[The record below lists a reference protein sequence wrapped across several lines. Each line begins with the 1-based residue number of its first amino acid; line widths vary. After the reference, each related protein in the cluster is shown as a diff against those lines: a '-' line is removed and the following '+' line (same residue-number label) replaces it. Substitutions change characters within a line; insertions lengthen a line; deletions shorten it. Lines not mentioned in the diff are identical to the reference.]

1 MRPWRSRAGIS
12 KRLGVARSWR
22 SHAGTVE
29 AVTATLAFPPSGA
42 SSVTSSIDSIRAA
55 TIQTAMGASAFTDAV
70 SGAVAGVTIT
80 ARPGVSPTVVQSS
93 VGTSGTVEAVT
104 ATLAFPTSGCCAME
118 CPDRAIAQ
126 PPPAQ
131 RSIFAV
137 TGDNVSVAAGR
148 LSFVLG
154 LLGPCA
160 SVDAACASALV
171 ASALVAMHSGSNAVH
186 GGECAGALALAASL
200 NLVLCSTLAAAA
212 AGMLWAEGHCKTLD
226 AHANMYARLEGVG
239 LYLLAISHAGDEPPG
254 FWRLRNELS
263 KAMDGQGSSGS
274 SGGGQGTSGSGGGG
288 SRGGGGWSG
297 GAGGT
302 GDGGDD
308 PPLPPFFLGGFGSFG
323 DMPTIDPE
331 LIAILRDLL
340 QILLLLPRD
349 SVCLAAHY
357 QKRSRNK
364 MDARQR
370 HPVLRPGSSG
380 YLHKR
385 DVLRVGV
392 FDSFT
397 SWLAAN
403 LEEGRQLLVATRHK
417 AKTGHM
423 QQLQHTLSMLAAHL
437 ARNYHLPHVGA
448 LLAAFLTIVY
458 WVFGLRFDIY
468 DKELEDG
475 SDDSFGDFDGP
486 GGGAGGGGGP
496 PPHGRGGGGGS
507 RGRKFGGGADF
518 DTRSDVP
525 TISLI
530 GWQRSGA
537 PPTTTQALWVIW
549 VIWVIDTFHS
559 RPRGLEGSPPPSP
572 PPSPSGPLSESPP
585 SSQPPSPAPT
595 QGCSSELSVPGT
607 LGAAMAGTLS
617 SDRRCKT
624 LDTHANRYARLQG
637 VGALVLRLCD
647 EVGDATVLLG
657 GSAVRQD
664 GRSAS
669 LTAPNGSAQRTLL
682 LVALGRA
689 KASPAEVGCTEAHGT
704 GTALGD
710 PTEAGAVAAV
720 HGMGRPTPL
729 LVGAAKASVGHSEAT
744 LGQVGLLRMRSVLQ
758 AVTAAGNTQLRVV
771 NPLIGE
777 RLSSVSSSF
786 AMPPQGV
793 VSRSEGAACVSSF
806 GYSGTIT
813 HAALATK
820 LPWRTHRSCTALSS
834 RTSTASS
841 SVHPTA
847 GTAPSASPHAGCS
860 SHTAP
865 TASAAAVAARHSA
878 QHFDSLAFGISAA
891 EASAMDPQQRLLA
904 EARYLLAEA
913 GYAALRLRG
922 ASALVT
928 MQMEEQKQLEALGCG
943 EVLRL
948 LRQLFAAEVKVHRSA
963 TAISPPH

>member
-55 TIQTAMGASAFTDAV
+55 TIQTAMGAFSFTDAV
-70 SGAVAGVTIT
+70 SGAVAVVTIT
-80 ARPGVSPTVVQSS
+80 AGPGVSPTVVQSS

-118 CPDRAIAQ
+118 CPDLAIAQ

-263 KAMDGQGSSGS
+263 KAMNGQGSSSS

-308 PPLPPFFLGGFGSFG
+308 PPLPPFIGGFGSFG

-549 VIWVIDTFHS
+549 VIWVIDAFHS

-841 SVHPTA
+841 S
-847 GTAPSASPHAGCS
+847 
-860 SHTAP
+860 
-865 TASAAAVAARHSA
+865 
-878 QHFDSLAFGISAA
+878 ISAA

-913 GYAALRLRG
+913 GYAALRLRR

>member
-1 MRPWRSRAGIS
+1 
-12 KRLGVARSWR
+12 
-22 SHAGTVE
+22 
-29 AVTATLAFPPSGA
+29 
-42 SSVTSSIDSIRAA
+42 
-55 TIQTAMGASAFTDAV
+55 
-70 SGAVAGVTIT
+70 
-80 ARPGVSPTVVQSS
+80 
-93 VGTSGTVEAVT
+93 
-104 ATLAFPTSGCCAME
+104 
-118 CPDRAIAQ
+118 
-126 PPPAQ
+126 
-131 RSIFAV
+131 
-137 TGDNVSVAAGR
+137 
-148 LSFVLG
+148 
-154 LLGPCA
+154 
-160 SVDAACASALV
+160 
-171 ASALVAMHSGSNAVH
+171 
-186 GGECAGALALAASL
+186 
-200 NLVLCSTLAAAA
+200 
-212 AGMLWAEGHCKTLD
+212 
-226 AHANMYARLEGVG
+226 
-239 LYLLAISHAGDEPPG
+239 
-254 FWRLRNELS
+254 
-263 KAMDGQGSSGS
+263 
-274 SGGGQGTSGSGGGG
+274 
-288 SRGGGGWSG
+288 
-297 GAGGT
+297 
-302 GDGGDD
+302 
-308 PPLPPFFLGGFGSFG
+308 
-323 DMPTIDPE
+323 
-331 LIAILRDLL
+331 
-340 QILLLLPRD
+340 
-349 SVCLAAHY
+349 
-357 QKRSRNK
+357 
-364 MDARQR
+364 
-370 HPVLRPGSSG
+370 
-380 YLHKR
+380 
-385 DVLRVGV
+385 
-392 FDSFT
+392 
-397 SWLAAN
+397 
-403 LEEGRQLLVATRHK
+403 
-417 AKTGHM
+417 
-423 QQLQHTLSMLAAHL
+423 
-437 ARNYHLPHVGA
+437 
-448 LLAAFLTIVY
+448 
-458 WVFGLRFDIY
+458 
-468 DKELEDG
+468 
-475 SDDSFGDFDGP
+475 
-486 GGGAGGGGGP
+486 
-496 PPHGRGGGGGS
+496 
-507 RGRKFGGGADF
+507 
-518 DTRSDVP
+518 
-525 TISLI
+525 
-530 GWQRSGA
+530 
-537 PPTTTQALWVIW
+537 
-549 VIWVIDTFHS
+549 
-559 RPRGLEGSPPPSP
+559 
-572 PPSPSGPLSESPP
+572 
-585 SSQPPSPAPT
+585 
-595 QGCSSELSVPGT
+595 
-607 LGAAMAGTLS
+607 MAGTLS

-771 NPLIGE
+771 NQLIGE

-865 TASAAAVAARHSA
+865 TASAAAVAARRSA